1 MPFLN
6 LFSFL
11 EDPTVIIVSVA
22 ILWLIISTVRD
33 GRQHRRRAS
42 RHRECLL
49 TDTMMHFRPNVRL
62 GRSSL
67 PKTG

>member
-6 LFSFL
+6 FFSFL

-22 ILWLIISTVRD
+22 ILLLIISTVRD

-42 RHRECLL
+42 RHREYLL

-62 GRSSL
+62 GSSSL

>member
-6 LFSFL
+6 FFSFL

-22 ILWLIISTVRD
+22 ILLLIISTVRD
-33 GRQHRRRAS
+33 GRQHRRRAA
-42 RHRECLL
+42 RHREYLL

-62 GRSSL
+62 GSSSL